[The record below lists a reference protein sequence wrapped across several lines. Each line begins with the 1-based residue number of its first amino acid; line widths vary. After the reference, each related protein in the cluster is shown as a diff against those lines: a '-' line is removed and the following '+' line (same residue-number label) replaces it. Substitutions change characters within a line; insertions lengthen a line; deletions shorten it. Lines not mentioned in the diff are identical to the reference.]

1 MTNAL
6 CGLLIVFFVIFVC
19 KHLTMGKDILFNR
32 HLYNLALST
41 TLNFIIVNFINGT
54 IYSTIVLYYSAAVL
68 FFYKV
73 LFIEKLY
80 KQ

>member
-1 MTNAL
+1 
-6 CGLLIVFFVIFVC
+6 
-19 KHLTMGKDILFNR
+19 MGKDILFNR

-41 TLNFIIVNFINGT
+41 TLNFIIVNVINST
-54 IYSTIVLYYSAAVL
+54 IYSTIVLYYSATVL

-80 KQ
+80 K